1 MQTFYPTEMTL
12 VAYEFGHKGHF
23 NVDGMLKDRGIN
35 VTEGLTIRLN
45 AEEIEQ
51 DNRHA
56 FKTRVTEDN
65 AIHYE
70 RIKPENSDNEGLTFK
85 VVFDLKA
92 EWTATY

>member
-1 MQTFYPTEMTL
+1 MQTLYPIEMTL
-12 VAYEFGHKGHF
+12 VAYKLGHQGHF

-51 DNRHA
+51 DNGHA
-56 FKTRVTEDN
+56 FKIRVTEDN

-70 RIKPENSDNEGLTFK
+70 RTKPEKSDNEGLTFK
-85 VVFDLKA
+85 VAFDLKA
-92 EWTATY
+92 EWAATY